1 MVFYLDTS
9 ALLKRYVAEPESEDV
24 IAKMD
29 DAMAI
34 TTAVITRTEVAAALG
49 RASRAPRLDADGA
62 QRPRLDTEDARRA
75 EQEFLEDWA
84 DFGRVPVKDDLAA
97 HAGQLAWD
105 HELRGFDAVQL
116 AAALR
121 CQTIFKGLGE
131 QTVFACFDAKLRRAA
146 KNAGL
151 NTCPG

>member
-1 MVFYLDTS
+1 MVLYLDTS

-29 DAMAI
+29 EATAI
-34 TTAVITRTEVAAALG
+34 TTALITRTEVAAALG
-49 RASRAPRLDADGA
+49 RAWRDARLDSEG
-62 QRPRLDTEDARRA
+62 ARRA

-84 DFGRVPVKDDLAA
+84 DFGRVPVTEGLAA

-105 HELRGFDAVQL
+105 HRLRGFDAVQL

-121 CQTIFKGLGE
+121 CQTVEPL
-131 QTVFACFDAKLRRAA
+131 AKLLGLAA
-146 KNAGL
+146 WRS
-151 NTCPG
+151 PQFSW